1 MIFDTSSIYKAIETN
16 HIDVLIEGKT
26 LNLSLYELGNV
37 IWKYVVRKKITVKEA
52 EKLLAIIKK
61 TIYLM
66 EIVEIGLNS
75 GVLNIA
81 SKHNISYYDA
91 SYIQLALQEKDYLI
105 TQINFYDIACNLSLV
120 IFTLFLHMVL
130 FLLLLLHLVQ

>member
-1 MIFDTSSIYKAIETN
+1 MIFDTSSIYKAIEIN
-16 HIDVLIEGKT
+16 HIDVLIDGKT

-52 EKLLAIIKK
+52 KKLLAIIKK

-75 GVLNIA
+75 DALNIA
-81 SKHNISYYDA
+81 IKHNISYYDA

-105 TQINFYDIACNLSLV
+105 TEDKKLQQTAKKVGLRVASFEEIIK
-120 IFTLFLHMVL
+120 
-130 FLLLLLHLVQ
+130 

>member
-16 HIDVLIEGKT
+16 NIDALIDGKT

-37 IWKYVVRKKITVKEA
+37 IWKYVVRGKISVKEA
-52 EKLLAIIKK
+52 EKLLALIKK

-66 EIVEIGLNS
+66 EIVEIGLN
-75 GVLNIA
+75 LRALTIA
-81 SKHNISYYDA
+81 IEQNISYYDA

-105 TQINFYDIACNLSLV
+105 TEDKKLQQIAKKIGLKVASFEEI
-120 IFTLFLHMVL
+120 IK
-130 FLLLLLHLVQ
+130 